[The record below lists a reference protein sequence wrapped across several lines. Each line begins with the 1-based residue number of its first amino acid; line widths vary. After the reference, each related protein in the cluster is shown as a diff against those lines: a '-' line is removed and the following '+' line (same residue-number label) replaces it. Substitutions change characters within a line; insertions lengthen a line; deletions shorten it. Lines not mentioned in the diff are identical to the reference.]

1 MNWQKWLLSGLKR
14 LMLVRKNMLLFS
26 RLVGLLVLTASL
38 AVVAQDNCLEVDG
51 VAVIENG
58 DVAFARQMA
67 IRDALA
73 QAALSSQVQVTAQS
87 ETKNFALTRQTAQF
101 AAQQRVTSMNVEGE
115 EREGNSLRVRVSACL
130 SESAKTCPNYIAR
143 YAPRVAVASVAVQDV
158 YSAKDI
164 VDLEAGYQGELF
176 NRLWTSGQRNIEQL
190 NTAADL
196 YPGRPIAPNLS
207 SAILQPIADKT
218 LAQFL
223 VLTVVRSLDWDVE
236 QSRLAKE
243 VRQYFRYEKEP
254 SKRTVSVEWFI
265 VDLNQRRLFA
275 QGEAFRTIQETDVR
289 VGRDKPFGS
298 RQFFTTPTGQSFD
311 YVIGEQVKSVVDK
324 LACEPIAVPIAE
336 IDKEKIIVPIG
347 IDSGV
352 QQGDVLA
359 IYSKITRPYRIGSI
373 ELGEDMEPTAF
384 LRVQKVLPQFIVGS
398 FEGKKGVVQAGD
410 LVKSW

>member
-1 MNWQKWLLSGLKR
+1 MC
-14 LMLVRKNMLLFS
+14 FS
-26 RLVGLLVLTASL
+26 RLVGLLVLMASF

-51 VAVIENG
+51 IAVIDNG
-58 DVAFARQMA
+58 DLAFARQMA

-101 AAQQRVTSMNVEGE
+101 AAQQRVTSMKVESE
-115 EREGNSLRVRVSACL
+115 EREGNSLRVHVSACL
-130 SESAKTCPNYIAR
+130 SDAVKTCPNYIAR

-164 VDLEAGYQGELF
+164 VELEAGYQGELI
-176 NRLWTSGQRNIEQL
+176 NRIWSSGQRNVLQL
-190 NTAADL
+190 DSASDL
-196 YPGRPIAPNLS
+196 YPGRPIVPNLS
-207 SAILQPIADKT
+207 PAILQPIADKT

-223 VLTVVRSLDWDVE
+223 VLTVVRSLDWEVE
-236 QSRLAKE
+236 QSRVAKE
-243 VRQYFRYEKEP
+243 VRQYFNYDKEP
-254 SKRTVSVEWFI
+254 TKRTVNVAWFI
-265 VDLNQRRLFA
+265 IDLNQKRIFA
-275 QGEAFRTIQETDVR
+275 QGEAFRTIQESDVR

-311 YVIGEQVKSVVDK
+311 YVIGEQVKSVIDK

-336 IDKEKIIVPIG
+336 IDKEKIIVPIN

-359 IYSKITRPYRIGSI
+359 VYSKTTRPYRIGNI
-373 ELGEDMEPTAF
+373 ELGEDLEPTAF